1 MDLIDFTK
9 NENSIA
15 KYADIESLLLYGNP
29 EAVADAD
36 ITICIPTY
44 KRPALLK
51 EAIES
56 AVNQATSVPY
66 RIIVVDNDVDPANT
80 EVLEIVKSFNDRKL
94 SYYKNTQNLQ
104 MCGNWNRCVVLTRT
118 KWTAFLH
125 DDDLLL
131 DNYIEEVS
139 KVLHKHGKKIK
150 ALCMG
155 IQHLNFPCKQDRR
168 THRGIFLLLK
178 KIYVLVRASTNKL
191 VKIPFSAN
199 FFGGYG
205 APTCGMVFSRDTFLE
220 SGGFN
225 QAYYPYSP
233 DRVFQIF
240 YHRRYNFYRLKKFL
254 GYYRWEVNTFLRQ
267 DVQDAVVEA
276 RRVCLL
282 SLKNDNKFCNILFHL
297 LYKDINLIMKAKV
310 FENKRMHVSMLFRII
325 SLWYNLIFDTEVKH
339 IDDKDLSANR

>member
-9 NENSIA
+9 NEDSIS
-15 KYADIESLLLYGNP
+15 KHKGIESVLLYGNP
-29 EAVADAD
+29 EAITDAN

-44 KRPALLK
+44 KRPAFLK

-56 AVNQATSVPY
+56 AVNQVTGIPY
-66 RIIVVDNDVDPANT
+66 RIIVVDNDNDLANT
-80 EVLEIVKSFNDRKL
+80 EVLEIVKSFNERKL

-104 MCGNWNRCVVLTRT
+104 MCGNWNRCVVLAKT
-118 KWTAFLH
+118 KWAAFLH

-155 IQHLNFPCKQDRR
+155 IQYLNFPYKHDRR
-168 THRGIFLLLK
+168 SHRGMFSLLK
-178 KIYVLVRASTNKL
+178 KIYAAVQASTNKL
-191 VKIPFSAN
+191 VKIPFYMN

-254 GYYRWEVNTFLRQ
+254 GYYRWEVNSFLRQ
-267 DVQDAVVEA
+267 DAQDAVIEA
-276 RRVCLL
+276 LHVCLL
-282 SLKNDNKFCNILFHL
+282 SLKNANKFCDILFHL
-297 LYKDINLIMKAKV
+297 LYKDINLIMELKL
-310 FENKRMHVSMLFRII
+310 FENKEMHFSMLFKIV
-325 SLWYNLIFDTEVKH
+325 SLWYNLIFNIEVKYT
-339 IDDKDLSANR
+339 DDKNLSVNR